1 MKEIAATQF
10 YEDIKNI
17 LAAARSRACRASKG
31 IRYALRSELYQA
43 HCRQIMRNMKNLLLK
58 PYPLLL
64 TAGLLVCSA
73 GFAGAVDISTYS
85 TAGCAFPGTGQS
97 TSYTAT
103 FGEDHDYG
111 NSASTM
117 SFTIYNGAAWGG
129 TATSSVTVDNRT
141 GLMWVTNPV
150 DAGISGTT
158 DWEGAITLCEGL
170 AYASFADWRL
180 PNIKELV
187 SIVDYSCQSPSINTA
202 YFLNTQ
208 SSYYWSSTTTT
219 VPSSS
224 YAWSVSFNDGS
235 MYYNGKTTNYYVRCV
250 RAGP

>member
-1 MKEIAATQF
+1 
-10 YEDIKNI
+10 
-17 LAAARSRACRASKG
+17 
-31 IRYALRSELYQA
+31 
-43 HCRQIMRNMKNLLLK
+43 MRIIKNLLLN

-64 TAGLLVCSA
+64 AAGLLVCAA
-73 GFAGAVDISTYS
+73 GFARAVDISTYS
-85 TAGCAFPGTGQS
+85 TAGCAFPGTAQGA
-97 TSYTAT
+97 SYTAT

-111 NSASTM
+111 NSVSTM
-117 SFTIYNGAAWGG
+117 NFTIYNGAAWGG

-150 DAGISGTT
+150 DAGISSTYI
-158 DWEGAITLCEGL
+158 WETAITLCEGL
-170 AYASFADWRL
+170 TYAGFADWRL

-187 SIVDYSCQSPSINTA
+187 SIVDYSRQSPSINKA

-208 SSYYWSSTTTT
+208 SNYYWSSTTY

-224 YAWSVSFNDGS
+224 LAWYVFFV
-235 MYYNGKTTNYYVRCV
+235 NGYMSYTSKSNGNYVRCV

>member
-1 MKEIAATQF
+1 MRI
-10 YEDIKNI
+10 IKN
-17 LAAARSRACRASKG
+17 LHLTP
-31 IRYALRSELYQA
+31 YTLRL
-43 HCRQIMRNMKNLLLK
+43 I

-64 TAGLLVCSA
+64 AAVLLACAARS
-73 GFAGAVDISTYS
+73 AGAVDISTYS
-85 TAGCAFPGTGQS
+85 TAGCAFPGTNQGA
-97 TSYTAT
+97 SYTAT
-103 FGEDHDYG
+103 FGENHDYA

-150 DAGISGTT
+150 DAGISSTP

-170 AYASFADWRL
+170 NYAGFADWRL
-180 PNIKELV
+180 PNINELV
-187 SIVDYSCQSPSINTA
+187 SIVDYSRQSPSINTA

-208 SSYYWSSTTTT
+208 NDYYWSSTTYMPDA
-219 VPSSS
+219 PS
-224 YAWSVSFNDGS
+224 AWYVQFA
-235 MYYNGKTTNYYVRCV
+235 NGDINYVDKAFTFYVRCV